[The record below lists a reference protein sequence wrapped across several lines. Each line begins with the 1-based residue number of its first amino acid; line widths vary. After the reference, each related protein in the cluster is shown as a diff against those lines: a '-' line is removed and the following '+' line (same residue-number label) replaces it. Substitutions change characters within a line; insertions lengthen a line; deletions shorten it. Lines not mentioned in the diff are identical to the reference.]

1 MANAVGVNLF
11 SVYSLKYLKKKRRV
25 TDCKWFVQ
33 YRSKVSLFYNLT
45 NFLVVFI
52 YIFYTSVK

>member
-1 MANAVGVNLF
+1 MANAVGVYF
-11 SVYSLKYLKKKRRV
+11 YSVYSLKYLKKKKIV
-25 TDCKWFVQ
+25 TDCNWFVQ

>member
-11 SVYSLKYLKKKRRV
+11 SVYSFKYLKKKIV
-25 TDCKWFVQ
+25 TDCNWFVQ